1 MVHEKYVSLDSH
13 NDTAGWLNH
22 PDGDF
27 GVTKGQVTFPLMKEG
42 GLDAAFFAIYLD
54 QGPLNDFSR
63 DSVYNY
69 AMNEIALFKK
79 YIAEHSDEAEIGYAP
94 EDLKKIKKKGKRC
107 VVFALENGY
116 GIGKDLDKINKFY
129 DEGVRYITL
138 CHNYVNDICDA
149 SRYTKGHSW
158 GGLSEFGYKVVER
171 MNELGMIIDFSHAS
185 SSTLWDLLEC
195 SKAPVIATHSSV
207 WELKKNNRN
216 LPAATDDEIK
226 AIAKAGG
233 LIQLASGRFFL
244 SDLPKKEVTIK
255 HLADHID
262 YVKNLVGAEYIGLG
276 TDFDGGGGYLALN
289 EATIH
294 RHGAT
299 MMSLYTS
306 VNGNR
311 VSTYHG
317 DGLVV
322 STPTGSTAY
331 SLSAGGPVVDPMC
344 RCFILSPL
352 APHNLTMR
360 PVVVPDS
367 VAIELQLVSR
377 GSDAFISL
385 DNRTFRLRDGAKI
398 RICLAEEQ
406 LILATSHNNTFYDT
420 LRNKMMWGVDPR

>member
-1 MVHEKYVSLDSH
+1 MLIKWDGGLKKRKLNNIAGMRKIFALIMFSAFAWGAVAQTVNPKQAWKKAESRTQLTEEEASVVANMVHEKYVSLDSH

-216 LPAATDDEIK
+216 LKDDEIK

-276 TDFDGGGGYLALN
+276 TDFDGGGGLPGLEDASRFNSFTRRLMREGFSDDDLSKIWGRN
-289 EATIH
+289 FI
-294 RHGAT
+294 
-299 MMSLYTS
+299 
-306 VNGNR
+306 R
-311 VSTYHG
+311 VWKQ
-317 DGLVV
+317 
-322 STPTGSTAY
+322 
-331 SLSAGGPVVDPMC
+331 
-344 RCFILSPL
+344 I
-352 APHNLTMR
+352 
-360 PVVVPDS
+360 
-367 VAIELQLVSR
+367 IKQ
-377 GSDAFISL
+377 
-385 DNRTFRLRDGAKI
+385 
-398 RICLAEEQ
+398 
-406 LILATSHNNTFYDT
+406 
-420 LRNKMMWGVDPR
+420 

>member
-1 MVHEKYVSLDSH
+1 MRKIFALIMFSAFAWGAVAQTVNPKQAWKKAESRTQLTEEEASVVANMVHEKYVSLDSH

-216 LPAATDDEIK
+216 LKDDEIK

-276 TDFDGGGGYLALN
+276 TDFDGGGG
-289 EATIH
+289 
-294 RHGAT
+294 
-299 MMSLYTS
+299 
-306 VNGNR
+306 V
-311 VSTYHG
+311 V
-317 DGLVV
+317 GLEDC
-322 STPTGSTAY
+322 SKMKDLTKELFPAIKKGF
-331 SLSAGGPVVDPMC
+331 PQ
-344 RCFILSPL
+344 IL
-352 APHNLTMR
+352 R
-360 PVVVPDS
+360 
-367 VAIELQLVSR
+367 
-377 GSDAFISL
+377 
-385 DNRTFRLRDGAKI
+385 K
-398 RICLAEEQ
+398 
-406 LILATSHNNTFYDT
+406 TFYLFIKPIDSSK
-420 LRNKMMWGVDPR
+420 NDKN

>member
-1 MVHEKYVSLDSH
+1 MRKIFALIMFSAFAWGAVAQTVNPKQAWKKAESRTQLTEEEAAVVANMVHEKYVSLDSH

-149 SRYTKGHSW
+149 SRYTKGYSW

-216 LPAATDDEIK
+216 LKDDEIK

-276 TDFDGGGGYLALN
+276 TDFDGGGGVVGLEDCSKMKDLTKELLLRGYTPYEL
-289 EATIH
+289 
-294 RHGAT
+294 
-299 MMSLYTS
+299 SLFWG
-306 VNGNR
+306 GNFLR
-311 VSTYHG
+311 VWQKII
-317 DGLVV
+317 DV
-322 STPTGSTAY
+322 SK
-331 SLSAGGPVVDPMC
+331 
-344 RCFILSPL
+344 
-352 APHNLTMR
+352 
-360 PVVVPDS
+360 
-367 VAIELQLVSR
+367 ELKKV
-377 GSDAFISL
+377 
-385 DNRTFRLRDGAKI
+385 K
-398 RICLAEEQ
+398 
-406 LILATSHNNTFYDT
+406 
-420 LRNKMMWGVDPR
+420 

>member
-1 MVHEKYVSLDSH
+1 MRKIFALIMFSAFAWGAVAQTVNPKQAWKKAESGTQLTEEEASVVANMVHEKYVSLDSH

-216 LPAATDDEIK
+216 LKDDEIK

-262 YVKNLVGAEYIGLG
+262 YVEKQHGQEGNLPPKGIFHETRKLLPPLPRRQDAERPSGRG
-276 TDFDGGGGYLALN
+276 KRPGYRYV
-289 EATIH
+289 H
-294 RHGAT
+294 
-299 MMSLYTS
+299 
-306 VNGNR
+306 
-311 VSTYHG
+311 
-317 DGLVV
+317 
-322 STPTGSTAY
+322 PTG
-331 SLSAGGPVVDPMC
+331 AGYAGV
-344 RCFILSPL
+344 
-352 APHNLTMR
+352 
-360 PVVVPDS
+360 
-367 VAIELQLVSR
+367 LQPQEHPRRRAFHHGSR
-377 GSDAFISL
+377 GHHLPQPDLLGSL
-385 DNRTFRLRDGAKI
+385 
-398 RICLAEEQ
+398 E
-406 LILATSHNNTFYDT
+406 
-420 LRNKMMWGVDPR
+420 

>member
-1 MVHEKYVSLDSH
+1 MRKIFALIMFSAFAWGAVAQPVNPKQAWKKAESRTQLTEEEAAVVANMVHEKYVSLDSH

-216 LPAATDDEIK
+216 LKDDEIK

-276 TDFDGGGGYLALN
+276 TDFDGGGGVVGLEDCSKMKDLTKELLLRGYTPYEL
-289 EATIH
+289 
-294 RHGAT
+294 
-299 MMSLYTS
+299 SLFWG
-306 VNGNR
+306 GNFLR
-311 VSTYHG
+311 VWQKII
-317 DGLVV
+317 DV
-322 STPTGSTAY
+322 SK
-331 SLSAGGPVVDPMC
+331 
-344 RCFILSPL
+344 
-352 APHNLTMR
+352 
-360 PVVVPDS
+360 
-367 VAIELQLVSR
+367 ELRKV
-377 GSDAFISL
+377 
-385 DNRTFRLRDGAKI
+385 K
-398 RICLAEEQ
+398 
-406 LILATSHNNTFYDT
+406 
-420 LRNKMMWGVDPR
+420 

>member
-1 MVHEKYVSLDSH
+1 MKKIFALIMFSAFAWGALAQTVNPKQAWKKAESRTQLTEEEASVVANMVHEKYVSLDSH

-216 LPAATDDEIK
+216 LKDDEIK

-262 YVKNLVGAEYIGLG
+262 YIKNLVGAEYIGLG
-276 TDFDGGGGYLALN
+276 TDFDGGGGVVGLEDCSKMKDLTKELLLRGYTPYEL
-289 EATIH
+289 
-294 RHGAT
+294 
-299 MMSLYTS
+299 SLFWG
-306 VNGNR
+306 GNFLR
-311 VSTYHG
+311 VWQKII
-317 DGLVV
+317 DV
-322 STPTGSTAY
+322 SK
-331 SLSAGGPVVDPMC
+331 
-344 RCFILSPL
+344 
-352 APHNLTMR
+352 
-360 PVVVPDS
+360 
-367 VAIELQLVSR
+367 ELKKV
-377 GSDAFISL
+377 
-385 DNRTFRLRDGAKI
+385 K
-398 RICLAEEQ
+398 
-406 LILATSHNNTFYDT
+406 
-420 LRNKMMWGVDPR
+420 

>member
-1 MVHEKYVSLDSH
+1 MRKIFALIMFSAFAWGAVAQTVNPKQAWKKAESGTQLTEEEASVVANMVHEKYVSLDSH

-216 LPAATDDEIK
+216 LKDDEIK

-276 TDFDGGGGYLALN
+276 TDFDGGGGVVGLEDCSKMKDLTKELLLRGYTPYEL
-289 EATIH
+289 
-294 RHGAT
+294 
-299 MMSLYTS
+299 SLFWG
-306 VNGNR
+306 GNFLR
-311 VSTYHG
+311 VWQKII
-317 DGLVV
+317 DV
-322 STPTGSTAY
+322 SK
-331 SLSAGGPVVDPMC
+331 
-344 RCFILSPL
+344 
-352 APHNLTMR
+352 
-360 PVVVPDS
+360 
-367 VAIELQLVSR
+367 ELKKV
-377 GSDAFISL
+377 
-385 DNRTFRLRDGAKI
+385 K
-398 RICLAEEQ
+398 
-406 LILATSHNNTFYDT
+406 
-420 LRNKMMWGVDPR
+420 

>member
-1 MVHEKYVSLDSH
+1 
-13 NDTAGWLNH
+13 
-22 PDGDF
+22 
-27 GVTKGQVTFPLMKEG
+27 
-42 GLDAAFFAIYLD
+42 LDAAFFAIYLD

-216 LPAATDDEIK
+216 LKDDEIK

-262 YVKNLVGAEYIGLG
+262 YIKNLVGVEYIGLG
-276 TDFDGGGGYLALN
+276 TDFDGGGGVVGLEDCSKMKDLTKELLLRGYTPYEL
-289 EATIH
+289 
-294 RHGAT
+294 
-299 MMSLYTS
+299 SLFWG
-306 VNGNR
+306 GNFLR
-311 VSTYHG
+311 VWQKII
-317 DGLVV
+317 DV
-322 STPTGSTAY
+322 SK
-331 SLSAGGPVVDPMC
+331 
-344 RCFILSPL
+344 
-352 APHNLTMR
+352 
-360 PVVVPDS
+360 
-367 VAIELQLVSR
+367 ELKKV
-377 GSDAFISL
+377 
-385 DNRTFRLRDGAKI
+385 K
-398 RICLAEEQ
+398 
-406 LILATSHNNTFYDT
+406 
-420 LRNKMMWGVDPR
+420 